1 MDTVLVCDDEKEI
14 VDAIDIYLTREGINV
29 LKAHN
34 GKEALEILE
43 KEDVQLLLIDI
54 MMPEMVYTVLI
65 SIILFK
71 PIFGICSKF
80 DEIEKRSSKKFV

>member
-14 VDAIDIYLTREGINV
+14 VDAIDIYLSREGINV

-54 MMPEMVYTVLI
+54 MMPEMD
-65 SIILFK
+65 
-71 PIFGICSKF
+71 GIETTKKIRETS
-80 DEIEKRSSKKFV
+80 RLSSLMTR